1 MTQNFHP
8 YTEMT
13 FQEFVLFFK
22 THSKQLEENTNIYL
36 ISETN
41 ISEAHRNE
49 TEVLMRSFFRIF
61 THSDIDHMDNHYS
74 SYLDTWVQ
82 SQLSILN
89 MASLQWLQIIFEKA
103 LLTLLIQLKHQRMMD
118 PLMFLLSVYSYLMY
132 SFHKWADM
140 ESIQYKTE
148 ESDELKN
155 LRLLDQLNQLLVSSS
170 GASDLAF
177 ILKKCEK
184 FFNYKRC
191 VFYAYVPWS
200 NQFYGVIGEELP
212 KIQSMKG
219 QLTEQNLIFNS
230 KRPIYLKNPKPYLR
244 DDHIQLFQLSSIIF
258 VPIAHEHQLYG
269 WVTFDQMGNS
279 FDCTKNELDLLE
291 HVGKRIGLFLSRKER
306 ENTAKTMAIALTER
320 ESTVLKL
327 LADGYDNKKI
337 ASLLFLSEYTV
348 RDYVSSLMTK
358 LRAKNRTQVVAYA
371 FRWGLLS

>member
-1 MTQNFHP
+1 M
-8 YTEMT
+8 
-13 FQEFVLFFK
+13 
-22 THSKQLEENTNIYL
+22 
-36 ISETN
+36 
-41 ISEAHRNE
+41 
-49 TEVLMRSFFRIF
+49 
-61 THSDIDHMDNHYS
+61 
-74 SYLDTWVQ
+74 
-82 SQLSILN
+82 
-89 MASLQWLQIIFEKA
+89 
-103 LLTLLIQLKHQRMMD
+103 IQLKHQRMMD

>member
-1 MTQNFHP
+1 MTQTFHP
-8 YTEMT
+8 YADMN
-13 FQEFVLFFK
+13 FQEFVLFFR
-22 THSKQLEENTNIYL
+22 THSKQLEENTKIYL
-36 ISETN
+36 ISEAN
-41 ISEAHRNE
+41 IAETQRVE

-61 THSDIDHMDNHYS
+61 THSDMDHMDNHYS

-89 MASLQWLQIIFEKA
+89 AESLHWLQIIFEKA
-103 LLTLLIQLKHQRMMD
+103 MLTLLIQLKHQRMMD
-118 PLMFLLSVYSYLMY
+118 PLMFLLSVFSYLMH
-132 SFHKWADM
+132 SFHKWAGI
-140 ESIQYKTE
+140 ESVDHDTE
-148 ESDELKN
+148 ENEELKK
-155 LRLLDQLNQLLVSSS
+155 LRMLDQLNQLLVRSS

-184 FFNYKRC
+184 YFNYKRC

-212 KIQSMKG
+212 KVQSMKG
-219 QLTEQNLIFNS
+219 QLTEQNIIFNS

-244 DDHIQLFQLSSIIF
+244 NEHIQLFQLSSIIF
-258 VPIAHEHQLYG
+258 IPVAHEQQLYG
-269 WVTFDQMGNS
+269 WVTFDQKGDP
-279 FDCTKNELDLLE
+279 FDCTKGELDFLE
-291 HVGKRIGLFLSRKER
+291 QVGKRIGLFLSRKEK
-306 ENTAKTMAIALTER
+306 ENTAKTMAIVLTER
-320 ESTVLKL
+320 ESTVLDL
-327 LADGYDNKKI
+327 LAEGYDNKKI

>member
-1 MTQNFHP
+1 
-8 YTEMT
+8 
-13 FQEFVLFFK
+13 
-22 THSKQLEENTNIYL
+22 
-36 ISETN
+36 
-41 ISEAHRNE
+41 
-49 TEVLMRSFFRIF
+49 
-61 THSDIDHMDNHYS
+61 MDNHYS

>member
-1 MTQNFHP
+1 M
-8 YTEMT
+8 
-13 FQEFVLFFK
+13 
-22 THSKQLEENTNIYL
+22 
-36 ISETN
+36 
-41 ISEAHRNE
+41 
-49 TEVLMRSFFRIF
+49 
-61 THSDIDHMDNHYS
+61 
-74 SYLDTWVQ
+74 
-82 SQLSILN
+82 
-89 MASLQWLQIIFEKA
+89 
-103 LLTLLIQLKHQRMMD
+103 
-118 PLMFLLSVYSYLMY
+118 
-132 SFHKWADM
+132 
-140 ESIQYKTE
+140 
-148 ESDELKN
+148 
-155 LRLLDQLNQLLVSSS
+155 LDQLNQLLVRSS
-170 GASDLAF
+170 GASDLAL

-244 DDHIQLFQLSSIIF
+244 DEHIHLFQLSSIIF
-258 VPIAHEHQLYG
+258 VPIAHEQQLYG
-269 WVTFDQMGNS
+269 WVTFDQMGDS
-279 FDCTKNELDLLE
+279 FHCTKGELDLLE
-291 HVGKRIGLFLSRKER
+291 QAGKRIGLFLSRKEK

-320 ESTVLKL
+320 ESTVLEL
-327 LADGYDNKKI
+327 LAEGYDNKKI